1 MKRVLFTLAVILP
14 MLLACSSPEKKAQNL
29 ITNHLK
35 ETIVN
40 FDRYNP
46 LSWGELEPVDV
57 LIEHYDEYLMAKRNV
72 ETQEGR
78 IKEMDDMIKKALEL
92 GMSKDDVNVMRMES
106 EKETVERRARTAE
119 AEVKAVVSA
128 FPYIDGY
135 SMKHSYEWVNALG
148 ETVKTDEIFYF
159 DKDLKKVVCT
169 EK

>member
-1 MKRVLFTLAVILP
+1 MKKIFIIMLLVLP
-14 MLLACSSPEKKAQNL
+14 MLASCTSPEKKAQDM

-46 LSWGELEPVDV
+46 LSWGELQPVDV
-57 LIEHYDEYLMAKRNV
+57 LIEHYDVYLAAKEGV
-72 ETQEGR
+72 ETQERR

-92 GMSKDDVNVMRMES
+92 GIPKDHEHVKQMES
-106 EKETVERRARTAE
+106 MKETCEERLRFFE
-119 AEVKAVVSA
+119 SDLKSVVSA

-148 ETVKTDEIFYF
+148 ETVKTDETFYF

>member
-1 MKRVLFTLAVILP
+1 MRKFLLTLMAIVP
-14 MLLACSSPEKKAQNL
+14 MLIACSSPEKKAQDL

-119 AEVKAVVSA
+119 AEVKAVVNS
-128 FPYIDGY
+128 FPYIEGY

>member
-1 MKRVLFTLAVILP
+1 MKKHLLTLVAIVP
-14 MLLACSSPEKKAQNL
+14 MLIACSSPEKKAQDL
-29 ITNHLK
+29 ITNYLK
-35 ETIVN
+35 VELNN

-57 LIEHYDEYLMAKRNV
+57 LIEHYDAYKIAKNGV
-72 ETQEGR
+72 EEQKRRLAEA
-78 IKEMDDMIKKALEL
+78 EESKKNALEL
-92 GMSKDDVNVMRMES
+92 GVPEDHEIIRQIDSQIDTQESHLRYYELDVKSVI
-106 EKETVERRARTAE
+106 
-119 AEVKAVVSA
+119 SA